1 MKFNK
6 DRPEYFFI
14 GIILGFG
21 IPLSIVW
28 LVIYIIELTG
38 ITQ

>member
-21 IPLSIVW
+21 IPLGFVF
-28 LVIYIIELTG
+28 LLIYIIELTG